1 MSLTPHTV
9 VRTAYDGRASYNV
22 ATTAAAAGPSSQ
34 WWLNQTMRSM
44 GKAGDLSTSNKLS
57 QEIKHLTYLNEQLHS
72 AMDQKDGQINALNT
86 TISHLQRHIA
96 ILEGKIF

>member
-1 MSLTPHTV
+1 MVL
-9 VRTAYDGRASYNV
+9 
-22 ATTAAAAGPSSQ
+22 SSGIMTYVKYKSA
-34 WWLNQTMRSM
+34 N
-44 GKAGDLSTSNKLS
+44 A
-57 QEIKHLTYLNEQLHS
+57 YLNEQLHS